1 MKVNQH
7 ETRAFILDRSRHTLH
22 DCTDITVT
30 TQGDVKM
37 RRHIAGI
44 MFCQDESV
52 SSTLTPDEL
61 EAVSDALRWAAGKMR
76 QNASNANCGDCG
88 KETE

>member
-1 MKVNQH
+1 M
-7 ETRAFILDRSRHTLH
+7 ETKQFETKQLTFREYDNFFVSTN
-22 DCTDITVT
+22 
-30 TQGDVKM
+30 GYVKM
-37 RRHIAGI
+37 YSEDLYGTR
-44 MFCQDESV
+44 MS
-52 SSTLTPDEL
+52 PDEL

>member
-1 MKVNQH
+1 METKVYETKFMKFNGGDEFSVDEQGYIKMYDSSLC
-7 ETRAFILDRSRHTLH
+7 RLVG
-22 DCTDITVT
+22 VT
-30 TQGDVKM
+30 M
-37 RRHIAGI
+37 
-44 MFCQDESV
+44 
-52 SSTLTPDEL
+52 TPDEL